1 MSLTISTYILIDVT
15 SLFLNTN
22 QQFVGG
28 KDKAVDNINL
38 NGGYLKEDMEMEI
51 IPNDSKDCL
60 GQKNHLFDHG
70 NTSYGAPIIMLHLMT
85 HLVFNIRLNVRLQNI
100 FL

>member
-1 MSLTISTYILIDVT
+1 MSLTISTYILTDIT

-22 QQFVGG
+22 QQLVGG

-38 NGGYLKEDMEMEI
+38 NGGYSKEDMEMKI
-51 IPNDSKDCL
+51 IPNDSEDFP

-70 NTSYGAPIIMLHLMT
+70 NASYGTLVITLRLMT
-85 HLVFNIRLNVRLQNI
+85 HLVFNIRLNVHLQSI

>member
-1 MSLTISTYILIDVT
+1 MSLTISTYILTDIT

-22 QQFVGG
+22 QQLVGG

-38 NGGYLKEDMEMEI
+38 NGGYSKEDMEMEI
-51 IPNDSKDCL
+51 IPYDSEDL
-60 GQKNHLFDHG
+60 QGQKNHLFEYR
-70 NTSYGAPIIMLHLMT
+70 NASYEAPVITIRLMT
-85 HLVFNIRLNVRLQNI
+85 HLVFNIQLNVRLQSI

>member
-1 MSLTISTYILIDVT
+1 MSLTISTYILTDIT

-22 QQFVGG
+22 QQLVGG

-38 NGGYLKEDMEMEI
+38 NGGYSKEDMEMEI
-51 IPNDSKDCL
+51 IPNDSEDL
-60 GQKNHLFDHG
+60 QGQKNHLFEYG
-70 NTSYGAPIIMLHLMT
+70 NASYEAPVITIRLMT
-85 HLVFNIRLNVRLQNI
+85 HLVFNIQLNVRLQSI

>member
-1 MSLTISTYILIDVT
+1 MT

-22 QQFVGG
+22 QQLVGG
-28 KDKAVDNINL
+28 KDKAMDNINL
-38 NGGYLKEDMEMEI
+38 NGGYSKEDMEMEI
-51 IPNDSKDCL
+51 IPNDSEDLL

-70 NTSYGAPIIMLHLMT
+70 NTSYGAPVITLRLMT
-85 HLVFNIRLNVRLQNI
+85 HLVFNIQLNVRLQSI